1 MQVTPRF
8 YFLADAKKLGTK
20 NSGHEEAWARRSLGT
35 KKFGHEEI

>member
-20 NSGHEEAWARRSLGT
+20 KSAHEEVRARRSLT
-35 KKFGHEEI
+35 VKKINRE